1 MLEYSIVF
9 HRTNNH
15 ASRAQKANSIDEIFV
30 VPVCSLFA
38 DNPHAYLTFLQQAG
52 ALDRA
57 ANVVAAAD
65 LARAEAAEIARRE
78 VRSIFT
84 AAEVDLITPELP
96 RLEE

>member
-9 HRTNNH
+9 HRTNNR
-15 ASRAQKANSIDEIFV
+15 ASTSKKANSIDEIFV

-38 DNPHAYLTFLQQAG
+38 DNPHAYLSFLQQAG

-65 LARAEAAEIARRE
+65 LARAEAAEITRRE
-78 VRSIFT
+78 VRAIFT
-84 AAEVDLITPELP
+84 AAEVDLITPALPSIEL
-96 RLEE
+96 